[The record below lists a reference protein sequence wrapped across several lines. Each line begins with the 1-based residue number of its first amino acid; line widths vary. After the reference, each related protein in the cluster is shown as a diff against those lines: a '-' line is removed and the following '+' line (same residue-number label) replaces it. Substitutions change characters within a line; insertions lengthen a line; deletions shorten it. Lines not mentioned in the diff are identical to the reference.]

1 MTLDRRRLIGGAAA
15 LAGATLATSL
25 SAKTKPFANPVG
37 PRSRVVYVND
47 IAGDPDGRFATVHM
61 ALSTTSQLRG
71 IVGTAATF
79 LPEEGPEAAAA
90 LAREMLGLMGIKVPV
105 HVGSAGK
112 FGKDHT
118 PRQSPGVQA
127 IIDEAMRSD
136 SDLPLFIAVGGGLT
150 EVASAVKLE
159 PKVAERAHLVWIG
172 GGSWPEGVTREYN
185 FMLDPDAAQFLF
197 NETRIPIWTIPQAVY
212 ATCVIS
218 MTELQAYVAPHGKI
232 GAWLYQKQV
241 AYPAEF
247 SRRIPANFKIK
258 LNTGETWTLGDS
270 PLAVLTSLGDW
281 VPDFD
286 GRTVKWDK
294 TGAGHFDEV
303 ICPTLNPDGTF
314 TPRTEGRKIRIYKD
328 IDTRL
333 MFGDFFAKLALN
345 FPAK

>member
-1 MTLDRRRLIGGAAA
+1 MQIDRRRLMGAAA
-15 LAGATLATSL
+15 VAATAFASPLA
-25 SAKTKPFANPVG
+25 AKVRPFANSFG
-37 PRSRVVYVND
+37 PRSRVIYVND

-79 LPEEGPEAAAA
+79 LPDEGPEAAAA
-90 LAREMLGLMGIKVPV
+90 LAREMLGLMGLKVPV

-118 PRQSPGVQA
+118 PRMSAGVQA
-127 IIDEAMRSD
+127 IIDEAMRTDTS
-136 SDLPLFIAVGGGLT
+136 LPLFIAVGGGLT
-150 EVASAVKLE
+150 EVASAIKLE
-159 PKVAERAHLVWIG
+159 PRVAERARLVWIG
-172 GGSWPEGVTREYN
+172 GGSWPEGATREYN
-185 FMLDPDAAQFLF
+185 FMLDPDAAQFVF

-218 MTELQAYVAPHGKI
+218 MSELQAYVAPHGKI
-232 GAWLYQKQV
+232 GRWLYEKQV
-241 AYPAEF
+241 AYPGEF
-247 SRRIPANFKIK
+247 SKRIPKEFNIK

-286 GRTVKWDK
+286 GKTVNFDK
-294 TGAGHFDEV
+294 TGAGHYDEV
-303 ICPTLNPDGTF
+303 ICPTLNADGTF
-314 TPRTEGRKIRIYKD
+314 TPRAEGRKIRIYKD

-345 FPAK
+345 YS